1 MHAAPMRGVR
11 LSLPDSRFAPLHLPM
26 PGRSHK
32 PLFEHL
38 AKARDE
44 NLPPVE
50 SPRAPVL
57 RPPASRPTAAPG
69 TPAPTPA
76 ARPPIESVPA
86 TERYTPPP
94 PPAVAPAGQGR
105 LTLSY
110 AAIYGFVAAAL
121 ALAVAAWSIGYRVGF
136 GAGERSWA
144 EQTEPAD
151 LPPVGPLAIPNDSNQ
166 ALNPNRPGNSTR
178 PNNTDRTDPSRSENQ
193 AQPPRTDAGATTAGI
208 LSPSGT
214 LYADPRVSGS
224 NYLELATLS
233 RDQADAAIQFLSSRG
248 IPAIAVP
255 VDSRQGTA
263 NNPARYRLVSMK
275 LGIPSEQYRD
285 TGAQRRAHEEEVK
298 RLGAE
303 WQTNGGASNFAKPLW
318 TRFP

>member
-1 MHAAPMRGVR
+1 
-11 LSLPDSRFAPLHLPM
+11 M

-38 AKARDE
+38 AKAREE
-44 NLPPVE
+44 NLPPLE
-50 SPRAPVL
+50 APRA
-57 RPPASRPTAAPG
+57 
-69 TPAPTPA
+69 APTPRTPEP
-76 ARPPIESVPA
+76 ARPTLDLRPEPRPV
-86 TERYTPPP
+86 PPP
-94 PPAVAPAGQGR
+94 PPASPAGPGR

-121 ALAVAAWSIGYRVGF
+121 ALIVATWSIGYRVGF

-144 EQTEPAD
+144 QQDNPTG
-151 LPPVGPLAIPNDSNQ
+151 LPPAGPLAIPNDSGQ
-166 ALNPNRPGNSTR
+166 ALNPNRPAIPAR
-178 PNNTDRTDPSRSENQ
+178 PNNSERPAQPRSENQ
-193 AQPPRTDAGATTAGI
+193 AQPPRTDAAATTAGI

-233 RDQADAAIQFLSSRG
+233 RDQADAAIQFLNSRG
-248 IPAIAVP
+248 VPAIAVP
-255 VDSRQGTA
+255 VDSRAGAA

-275 LGIPSEQYRD
+275 LGIPGEQYRD
-285 TGAQRRAHEEEVK
+285 TGAQRRAHEDEVR

-303 WQTNGGASNFAKPLW
+303 WQSNGGASNFAKPLW

>member
-1 MHAAPMRGVR
+1 
-11 LSLPDSRFAPLHLPM
+11 M

-38 AKARDE
+38 AKAREE

-57 RPPASRPTAAPG
+57 RTPAPRPTAAPG
-69 TPAPTPA
+69 SPTPA
-76 ARPPIESVPA
+76 LTPRQPIESAP
-86 TERYTPPP
+86 TSDRYAPPP
-94 PPAVAPAGQGR
+94 PPAVAPAGHGR

-144 EQTEPAD
+144 EQTQPTN
-151 LPPVGPLAIPNDSNQ
+151 LPPAGPLAIPNDSNQ
-166 ALNPNRPGNSTR
+166 ALNPVRPGN
-178 PNNTDRTDPSRSENQ
+178 NTSTDPPRSENQ
-193 AQPPRTDAGATTAGI
+193 AQPPRTDAAATTAGI

-233 RDQADAAIQFLSSRG
+233 RDQADAAIQFLASRG
-248 IPAIAVP
+248 VPAIAVP

-303 WQTNGGASNFAKPLW
+303 WQANGGASNFAKPLW

>member
-1 MHAAPMRGVR
+1 
-11 LSLPDSRFAPLHLPM
+11 M

-50 SPRAPVL
+50 VPRASSPR
-57 RPPASRPTAAPG
+57 PADPRSEPRSPSEWYTSATASAA
-69 TPAPTPA
+69 TPAGP
-76 ARPPIESVPA
+76 
-86 TERYTPPP
+86 
-94 PPAVAPAGQGR
+94 GR
-105 LTLSY
+105 KTFSY
-110 AAIYGFVAAAL
+110 AAIYGFIAAAL
-121 ALAVAAWSIGYRVGF
+121 ALAVATWSIGYRVGF
-136 GAGERSWA
+136 GAGERSW
-144 EQTEPAD
+144 TERADPAD
-151 LPPVGPLAIPNDSNQ
+151 LPPPGPLAVPNDSGQ
-166 ALNPNRPGNSTR
+166 ALNPNRPSNANRPGVGNR
-178 PNNTDRTDPSRSENQ
+178 GNAPGSENSS
-193 AQPPRTDAGATTAGI
+193 QPPRTDAGATTAGI
-208 LSPSGT
+208 LSPEGT

-233 RDQADAAIQFLSSRG
+233 RDQADAAIQFLTSRG
-248 IPAIAVP
+248 VPAIAVP
-255 VDSRQGTA
+255 VDSRASEA

>member
-1 MHAAPMRGVR
+1 
-11 LSLPDSRFAPLHLPM
+11 M

-50 SPRAPVL
+50 VPRASPP
-57 RPPASRPTAAPG
+57 RPADARSEPRPAS
-69 TPAPTPA
+69 
-76 ARPPIESVPA
+76 
-86 TERYTPPP
+86 ERSTLSS
-94 PPAVAPAGQGR
+94 APAGSPAGPGR
-105 LTLSY
+105 KTFSY
-110 AAIYGFVAAAL
+110 AAIYGFIAAAL
-121 ALAVAAWSIGYRVGF
+121 ALAVATWSIGYRVGF
-136 GAGERSWA
+136 GAGERSWT
-144 EQTEPAD
+144 EQADPAD
-151 LPPVGPLAIPNDSNQ
+151 LPPAGPLAIPNDSGQ
-166 ALNPNRPGNSTR
+166 ALNPNRSPSNARPANS
-178 PNNTDRTDPSRSENQ
+178 DRTNPGRTSPPGSENSG
-193 AQPPRTDAGATTAGI
+193 QPPRTDAGATTAGI
-208 LSPSGT
+208 LSPEGT

-233 RDQADAAIQFLSSRG
+233 RDQADAAIQFLTSRG
-248 IPAIAVP
+248 VPAIAVP
-255 VDSRQGTA
+255 VDSRAGGA